1 MSALIQLLD
10 RPIAYQPS
18 FAQLRAG
25 KVKAGPS
32 AAVLLSQFV
41 YWHNR
46 MDGGWIYKTQ
56 VEINRETG
64 LSRDEQETARRRLV
78 ALGVVEEE
86 LRGVPATLH
95 YRVNAERLEEL
106 LLLSVQQTRQIAAT
120 PQTRMRHSP
129 KPDCGNCPNKN
140 AASPQ
145 TSLREPTQQAC
156 GNPANFLS
164 GDYTENTQ
172 RDCQAD
178 ELPDDLADPA
188 LRVLNHLNLATG
200 AKFQDGKTTLG
211 FINGL
216 LSGEYVADEL
226 NLVVDHRVE
235 HWGGDPKMSQY
246 LNPKTL
252 FSFENFER
260 YLPLARK
267 WNDDGRPP
275 IRAPD
280 IDAAERDAAY
290 RRLWARAAFKTPLE
304 IRVRKAAGQ
313 ANIGQ
318 KSADA
323 AKQEWDRLW
332 LENSKAMQAESRKIG
347 REI

>member
-18 FAQLRAG
+18 FAQLRVG
-25 KVKAGPS
+25 KVKAGPA

-46 MDGGWIYKTQ
+46 MDGSWIYKTQ
-56 VEINRETG
+56 AEIKRETG

-95 YRVNAERLEEL
+95 YRVNPERLEEL

-120 PQTRMRHSP
+120 PQTRLRHSP
-129 KPDCGNCPNKN
+129 KPDCGNSPNKN

-156 GNPANFLS
+156 GDPTNFLS
-164 GDYTENTQ
+164 GDYTESTQ

-178 ELPDDLADPA
+178 ELPDDIDDPA
-188 LRVLNHLNLATG
+188 LRVLTHLNQTTG
-200 AKFQDGKTTLG
+200 ARFQNGQTTMG
-211 FINGL
+211 FVNGL
-216 LSGEYVADEL
+216 LVGEYVADEL
-226 NLVVDHRVE
+226 MLVIDHRTE
-235 HWGGDPKMSQY
+235 LWGADSKMSQY
-246 LNPKTL
+246 LTPKTL
-252 FSFENFER
+252 FNFENFEG

-267 WNDDGRPP
+267 WDEDGRPSTREP
-275 IRAPD
+275 E
-280 IDAAERDAAY
+280 IDAQERDSAY
-290 RRLWARAAFKTPLE
+290 SRFMRRGVVNMPKSALE
-304 IRVRKAAGQ
+304 IVVRKLASPAGVK
-313 ANIGQ
+313 GQ
-318 KSADA
+318 SPELSKRT
-323 AKQEWDRLW
+323 WDRLW
-332 LENSKAMQAESRKIG
+332 MENAKAMQAEPRKS
-347 REI
+347 